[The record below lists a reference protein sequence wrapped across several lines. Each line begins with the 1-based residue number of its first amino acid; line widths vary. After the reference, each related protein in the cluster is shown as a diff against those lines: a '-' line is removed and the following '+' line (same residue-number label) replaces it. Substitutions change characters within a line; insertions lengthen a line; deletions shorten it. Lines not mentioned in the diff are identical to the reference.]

1 MKKVLFGL
9 FISASMF
16 ANNIVV
22 ENPYVKITPP
32 NAKNSAI
39 FMKINNNS
47 NEEVKLIDAKCD
59 YANTTEIHT
68 HINEDGM
75 MKMVKIKDIVIPA
88 NNSIE
93 LKPKSYHIMLMDIKQ
108 SIDENTKVNLE
119 LNFSNGEKVELKDI
133 PSKEIMHKHH

>member
-32 NAKNSAI
+32 NTKNSAI

-88 NNSIE
+88 NNSVE